1 MPPPLPGVPPPSP
14 RQPGA
19 PTRLSIVARSTRS
32 RDSPRKIAPRPPN
45 TQDQGAAPFGFKVIC
60 PADVYAGQQL
70 LINTSDGCQLE
81 VTVPDGVEPGNSFI
95 AALPTADLQGI
106 GSQPY
111 QQHERQSSRRELT
124 AHSRQNTRANSAQR
138 QQRQRKLGCASL
150 DAGFLKPTPSFE
162 RKVQSR
168 PSTTQGEKAV
178 DGMPRFNLV
187 ALHVSTDDTPG
198 VGSYD
203 LVRADVDSIAARA
216 HAAKVAGQR
225 RASQKPSSPR
235 ICREE
240 ADGRPVGLAHTT
252 GLAGKKPLITGRCTF
267 NA

>member
-1 MPPPLPGVPPPSP
+1 
-14 RQPGA
+14 
-19 PTRLSIVARSTRS
+19 
-32 RDSPRKIAPRPPN
+32 
-45 TQDQGAAPFGFKVIC
+45 
-60 PADVYAGQQL
+60 
-70 LINTSDGCQLE
+70 
-81 VTVPDGVEPGNSFI
+81 
-95 AALPTADLQGI
+95 
-106 GSQPY
+106 
-111 QQHERQSSRRELT
+111 
-124 AHSRQNTRANSAQR
+124 
-138 QQRQRKLGCASL
+138 
-150 DAGFLKPTPSFE
+150 
-162 RKVQSR
+162 
-168 PSTTQGEKAV
+168 
-178 DGMPRFNLV
+178 MPRFNLV